1 MKTILVIGATGQIGQ
16 RVCHTLIERGH
27 SVRAI
32 VRDSQRASELEH
44 LNLEIYKADLEDDFC
59 DAYEGVQKVIF
70 VAGSGSDTGFDK
82 ILLVDLWA
90 AKRAIDYAEEEPSV
104 EHFIQLS
111 SFGADDPDEINSS
124 IKPYLI
130 AKHITDEY
138 LTKASLPYTVLRP
151 GKLTNTP
158 ATGGFT
164 CDRPSIGEDTSI
176 SRADV
181 ANAICYCVEHDSTK
195 IKVVE
200 LFSGH
205 ETIERILG

>member
-16 RVCHTLIERGH
+16 RVCQSLVNDGH

-32 VRDSQRASELEH
+32 ARDSQRASELEH
-44 LNLEIYKADLEDDFC
+44 LDLEIFTVDLENDFC

-70 VAGSGSDTGFDK
+70 VAGSGSSSGYDK
-82 ILLVDLWA
+82 TILVDLWA

-104 EHFIQLS
+104 EHFILLS

-130 AKHITDEY
+130 TKHITDEY
-138 LTKASLPYTVLRP
+138 LTKASVPYTVLRP

-164 CDRPSIGEDTSI
+164 SERPNIGADTSI
-176 SRADV
+176 SRTDV
-181 ANAICYCVEHDSTK
+181 ADAICYCVEHDSTK
-195 IKVVE
+195 IRVVE
-200 LFSGH
+200 LFTGH
-205 ETIERILG
+205 ETIDRMFG